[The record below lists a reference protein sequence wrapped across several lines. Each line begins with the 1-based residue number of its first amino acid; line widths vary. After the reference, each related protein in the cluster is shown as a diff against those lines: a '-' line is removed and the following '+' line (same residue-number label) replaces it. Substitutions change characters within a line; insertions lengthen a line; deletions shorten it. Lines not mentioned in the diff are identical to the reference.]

1 MSQFGRM
8 ELKAFWG
15 KEMEEINAG
24 GATNNIRGWKRGP
37 WGGKAGGC
45 ADDGF
50 VPTVYPPILSPICK
64 SLKFGHFH
72 SLPPLQ
78 RDTIPQQQIH
88 ISHHQKVF
96 APFLGNAPPP
106 PFISA
111 KSATAPF
118 FHHPNFATKFPLG
131 SGGGESYKIPWFP
144 KWHFPSQLG
153 TLKPEKGR
161 GGTSV
166 AAEQTERIWLRGTP
180 RHGHKTDWLMPRA
193 EGRAGAMS
201 NLGGVKGDGRWR
213 GILAP
218 HLKQIAFWPAN

>member
-1 MSQFGRM
+1 
-8 ELKAFWG
+8 
-15 KEMEEINAG
+15 MEEINAG

-96 APFLGNAPPP
+96 APFLGNAPPRRSLVP
-106 PFISA
+106 SRRRL
-111 KSATAPF
+111 PF
-118 FHHPNFATKFPLG
+118 FTTQILQQNFHWGVGGGNRTKFLDSRNGTFPLN
-131 SGGGESYKIPWFP
+131 SA
-144 KWHFPSQLG
+144 L
-153 TLKPEKGR
+153 
-161 GGTSV
+161 
-166 AAEQTERIWLRGTP
+166 
-180 RHGHKTDWLMPRA
+180 
-193 EGRAGAMS
+193 
-201 NLGGVKGDGRWR
+201 
-213 GILAP
+213 
-218 HLKQIAFWPAN
+218 